1 MSIEIYRRPANVTLK
16 VARAELAKAIGPR
29 KRIASIEIDPAT
41 KEIVAEVKPRATK
54 RKAAPLGDVPP
65 APVEDG
71 LDAADDV
78 DIDVDLP
85 KDDLGGG
92 DMAEVLDLL
101 REIADAVGAGKGDLD
116 DDLDG
121 GLDDLGPVD
130 DAPLPPPAEEPHHDG
145 HFASL
150 NAKVASS
157 KSFTVERAEATDVT
171 NAEIAKEVMAGFPGA
186 KIARILRNKDRS
198 LARIELTRD

>member
-41 KEIVAEVKPRATK
+41 KEIVAEVKPKPRATK

-71 LDAADDV
+71 LDAAEDV

-101 REIADAVGAGKGDLD
+101 REIADAVGAGKGD
-116 DDLDG
+116 DLDG
-121 GLDDLGPVD
+121 DLDDLGPVD
-130 DAPLPPPAEEPHHDG
+130 DAPLPPPAEEPHRDG

-150 NAKVASS
+150 NAKVAAS